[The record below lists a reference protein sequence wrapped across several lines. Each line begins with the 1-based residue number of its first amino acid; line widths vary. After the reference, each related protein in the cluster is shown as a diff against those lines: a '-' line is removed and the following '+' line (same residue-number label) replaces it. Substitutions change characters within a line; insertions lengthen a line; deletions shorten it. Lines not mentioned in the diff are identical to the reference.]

1 MKKTRLLSAI
11 LAVLLLAGTATA
23 CATSDDPQDTDA
35 PSQGTVSGE
44 NGEETN
50 LKDAL
55 PDNLNYGKQ
64 KIVFISSDQLSAEEL
79 TNDPVS
85 DIIYERN
92 KLVESRLGVE
102 IDCIQ
107 DGDAVNKI
115 ITSINGGSDD
125 FDVLTDHCWRTAHR
139 FAEGYFADLRKTQY
153 LDFEKPWWNQS
164 FNEVVSYNGAQYAA
178 TGDMTLSLYRRA
190 YATVFNKKLF
200 TDAGQKY
207 LYEYVED
214 GSWTLDKQTA
224 MIPQF
229 HKDNGNQ
236 VQDTTGDI
244 YGFVTNDFIY
254 VDPYWAACEV
264 DIIKK
269 NSEGDYEWAF
279 DSEKMYEMADKVLA
293 LCYSTDGGT
302 YVETDDVNAE
312 TTVVNMFS
320 SGYAAM
326 ATLCI
331 EHLEGALMRQMTDE
345 YGVVPMPKYEESQ
358 TTYNSQ
364 MHDGFQIA
372 CLPTTVTGERLNMM
386 SAVLEAM
393 ASASY
398 NLVRPVYYETTLRT
412 KLAQDPQSA
421 EMMDMVIDNIRIDA
435 GFVYSQAI
443 SSTGLGFHQNFQN
456 LIASKT
462 NDTVSRFKT
471 TSKAAQN
478 LWNKF
483 LIKLDKLADEN

>member
-1 MKKTRLLSAI
+1 MKAKRFTA
-11 LAVLLLAGTATA
+11 LLLALLMAGSTFVACGSNTEDPDDTKASTTASTE
-23 CATSDDPQDTDA
+23 TEDD
-35 PSQGTVSGE
+35 SE
-44 NGEETN
+44 

-55 PDNLNYGKQ
+55 PNDLNYGNKE
-64 KIVFISSDQLSAEEL
+64 IVFISGDQLTAEEL
-79 TNDPVS
+79 INEPVS

-92 KLVESRLGVE
+92 KLVESRLNVK
-102 IDCIQ
+102 IDCIS
-107 DGDAVNKI
+107 DSDPVNKI

-125 FDVLTDHCWRTAHR
+125 YDVLVDFCWKTAPR
-139 FAEGYFADLRKTQY
+139 FAEGYFTDLRKTKY
-153 LDFEKPWWNQS
+153 LDFEKIWWNQS
-164 FNEVVSYNGAQYAA
+164 FNDVVSYNDAQYAV

-207 LYEYVED
+207 LYDYVED
-214 GSWTLDKQTA
+214 GTWTLDKQTA
-224 MIPQF
+224 MIPLF

-236 VQDTTGDI
+236 VQDSSGDI

-254 VDPYWAACEV
+254 VDPYWAACEI

-269 NSEGDYEWAF
+269 NYDGDYEWAF
-279 DSEKMYEMADKVLA
+279 DTEKMYEMADKILA
-293 LCYSTDGGT
+293 LYYATDGGT
-302 YVETDDVNAE
+302 YVETDDFAAE
-312 TTVVNMFS
+312 ETVVNMFS

-331 EHLEGALMRQMTDE
+331 EHLEGAKMRQMTDE

-358 TTYNSQ
+358 STYNSQ

-372 CLPTTVTGERLNMM
+372 CIPTTAMGEQLDMV

-393 ASASY
+393 ASSSY
-398 NLVRPVYYETTLRT
+398 KLVRPVYYETTLRT
-412 KLAQDPQSA
+412 KIAQDPQSS
-421 EMMDMVIDNIRIDA
+421 EMMDMVINNIRIDV
-435 GFVYSQAI
+435 GFVYSHAI
-443 SSTGLGFHQNFQN
+443 SSTGRGFHQNFQD

-471 TSKAAQN
+471 TTKSAQN

-483 LIKLDKLADEN
+483 LKKLDNLSAN

>member
-1 MKKTRLLSAI
+1 MKAKRLTTLI
-11 LAVLLLAGTATA
+11 LALLMAGSTFVA
-23 CATSDDPQDTDA
+23 CGNNTDS
-35 PSQGTVSGE
+35 P
-44 NGEETN
+44 EETTSSVSTSSDAEGESE

-55 PDNLNYGKQ
+55 PDDLNYGNQ
-64 KIVFISSDQLSAEEL
+64 EIVFISGDQLTAEEL

-102 IDCIQ
+102 INCIQ
-107 DGDAVNKI
+107 DGDAINKI
-115 ITSINGGSDD
+115 ITSINGGSADY
-125 FDVLTDHCWRTAHR
+125 DVLVDYCWRTAYR
-139 FAEGYFADLRKTQY
+139 FAEGYFADLTKTKY

-164 FNEVVSYNGAQYAA
+164 FNDVVSYNDAQYAV

-207 LYEYVED
+207 LYDYVED
-214 GSWTLDKQTA
+214 GTWTMDKQTA
-224 MIPQF
+224 MIPLF
-229 HKDNGNQ
+229 HKDNGNS
-236 VQDTTGDI
+236 VQDTSGDI

-254 VDPYWAACEV
+254 VDPYWAACEI

-279 DSEKMYEMADKVLA
+279 DTEKMYDMAEKVLA
-293 LCYSTDGGT
+293 LCYATDGGT

-312 TTVVNMFS
+312 VTVVNMFS

-326 ATLCI
+326 STLCI
-331 EHLEGALMRQMTDE
+331 EHLEGAQMRQMTDE

-358 TTYNSQ
+358 STYNSQ

-372 CLPTTVTGERLNMM
+372 CIPTTVMGGELDMV
-386 SAVLEAM
+386 SATLEAM
-393 ASASY
+393 ASSSY

-421 EMMDMVIDNIRIDA
+421 EMMDMVINNIRIDA

-443 SSTGLGFHQNFQN
+443 SSTGRGFHQNFQD

-483 LIKLDKLADEN
+483 LSKLDKLATQG

>member
-1 MKKTRLLSAI
+1 MKIKRLTALI
-11 LAVLLLAGTATA
+11 LALLMAGSTFVA
-23 CATSDDPQDTDA
+23 CGNNTEDP
-35 PSQGTVSGE
+35 
-44 NGEETN
+44 EETKASATTAATVEEGETE

-55 PDNLNYGKQ
+55 PDDLNYGKQ
-64 KIVFISSDQLSAEEL
+64 EIVFISADQLTAEEL

-102 IDCIQ
+102 IKCVD
-107 DGDAVNKI
+107 DGEAISKI
-115 ITSINGGSDD
+115 ITSINGGSADYD
-125 FDVLTDHCWRTAHR
+125 ALVDYCWRTAFR
-139 FAEGYFADLRKTQY
+139 FAEGYFADLRKTEY

-164 FNEVVSYNGAQYAA
+164 FNDVVSYNDAQYAV

-207 LYEYVED
+207 LYDYVED
-214 GSWTLDKQTA
+214 GTWTLDKQTA
-224 MIPQF
+224 MIPLF

-236 VQDTTGDI
+236 VQDTVGDI

-254 VDPYWAACEV
+254 VDPYWASCEI

-269 NSEGDYEWAF
+269 NSDGEYEWAF
-279 DSEKMYEMADKVLA
+279 DTEKMYDMADKVLA
-293 LCYSTDGGT
+293 LCYATDGGT

-320 SGYAAM
+320 SGYGAM
-326 ATLCI
+326 STLCI
-331 EHLEGALMRQMTDE
+331 ELLEGAKMRQMTDE

-358 TTYNSQ
+358 TTYYSQ

-372 CLPTTVTGERLNMM
+372 CLPTTVTGEDLDMM

-393 ASASY
+393 ASTSY
-398 NLVRPVYYETTLRT
+398 KLVRPVYYETTLRT
-412 KLAQDPQSA
+412 KIAQDPQSS
-421 EMMDMVIDNIRIDA
+421 EMMDLVINNIRIDV

-443 SSTGLGFHQNFQN
+443 SSTGRGFHQTFQD
-456 LIASKT
+456 LIASKN
-462 NDTVSRFKT
+462 NDTVSRFKSAT
-471 TSKAAQN
+471 KSAQN
-478 LWNKF
+478 LWTKF
-483 LIKLDKLADEN
+483 IKKMDALAAQQ